1 MTSVRATNPAQIT
14 SMRTVEVVGARR
26 APSGSFDVR
35 ARGGVARAHAQ
46 VPSNTTKSRSAPQSL
61 PEGRLPAVVVNPNII
76 DDVGRL
82 RTQITGVCAELGWV
96 PPLWLQTTV
105 EEPGGGQ
112 ARIALAAGAE
122 VVLVCGGD
130 GTIRHVAQVL
140 AGSGTAL
147 GLVPAGT
154 GNLLARNLAIRLGD
168 PARATRIALSGKNRA
183 VDVGRV
189 FIDDRAEEQ
198 AFLVMAGVGF
208 DAAIMAGAPHELKSR
223 LGPLAYFVSGIRAL
237 RGPRASIA
245 LAVDGRIAPPH
256 QVRTVVVG
264 NCGKLL
270 AGLVLMPAAR
280 VDDGLLD
287 VVSLGPRDIFGWLA
301 VTARVLTRRCRG
313 HQIVQHWQGRTIIIN
328 AEDPQLAQ
336 LDGDPV
342 GAVRGLRLRVD
353 PGALLVRV
361 EAAPLRGW

>member
-1 MTSVRATNPAQIT
+1 MTSVRTA
-14 SMRTVEVVGARR
+14 VGARG
-26 APSGSFDVR
+26 APSGPSD
-35 ARGGVARAHAQ
+35 AAHARATA
-46 VPSNTTKSRSAPQSL
+46 PSNTTKPGPAPRSL
-61 PEGRLPAVVVNPNII
+61 PDCPLPAVVVNPSNVNDLATLQI
-76 DDVGRL
+76 
-82 RTQITGVCAELGWV
+82 QITTVCAELGWA
-96 PPLWLQTTV
+96 PPLWLETTV
-105 EEPGGGQ
+105 EDPGGGQ

-122 VVLVCGGD
+122 VVLACGGD

-154 GNLLARNLAIRLGD
+154 GNLLARNLAIGLNN
-168 PARATRIALSGKNRA
+168 PVRATRIALSGKNRA
-183 VDVGRV
+183 IDVGRV

-198 AFLVMAGVGF
+198 VFLVMAGVGF

-223 LGPLAYFVSGIRAL
+223 LGPLAYFVSGMRSL
-237 RGPRASIA
+237 WGPTASIA
-245 LAVDGRIAPPH
+245 LAVDGRIVLPR

-270 AGLVLMPAAR
+270 AGLVLMPAAK

-287 VVSLGPRDIFGWLA
+287 VVAIGPRTIFGWLA
-301 VTARVLTRRCRG
+301 VTARVLSRRCRG
-313 HQIVQHWQGRTIIIN
+313 HRIVQHWQGRTVIVS
-328 AEDPQLAQ
+328 AESPQLAQ

-342 GAVRGLRLRVD
+342 GEVRGLRMRLD

-361 EAAPLRGW
+361 

>member
-1 MTSVRATNPAQIT
+1 
-14 SMRTVEVVGARR
+14 MRSVEVVGVRR
-26 APSGSFDVR
+26 APSGRSGGR
-35 ARGGVARAHAQ
+35 ARGGVARGPALGPSKAIKPGWAAH
-46 VPSNTTKSRSAPQSL
+46 SL
-61 PEGRLPAVVVNPNII
+61 SEGRLPAVVVNPSNIG
-76 DDVGRL
+76 DLGKL
-82 RTQITGVCAELGWV
+82 QTQITRVCAELGWA
-96 PPLWLQTTV
+96 PPLWFETTV
-105 EEPGGGQ
+105 EDPGGGQ
-112 ARIALAAGAE
+112 ARSALAAGAD

-130 GTIRHVAQVL
+130 GTIRHVAHVL
-140 AGSGTAL
+140 AGSGIPL

-154 GNLLARNLAIRLGD
+154 GNVLARNLAVVLGD
-168 PARATRIALSGKNRA
+168 PARATRIALSGKNRV

-198 AFLVMAGVGF
+198 VFMVMAGVGF
-208 DAAIMAGAPHELKSR
+208 AAAIMAGAPHELKSR
-223 LGPLAYFVSGIRAL
+223 LGSLAYFVSGVRAL
-237 RGPRASIA
+237 RGPRAPIT
-245 LAVDGRIAPPH
+245 LAVDGRIEPPH

-287 VVSLGPRDIFGWLA
+287 VVSIGPRGILGWLA

-313 HQIVQHWQGRTIIIN
+313 HRIVQHWQGRTVIIS
-328 AEDPQLAQ
+328 AESPQLAQ

-342 GAVRGLRLRVD
+342 GEVQALRMRVD

-361 EAAPLRGW
+361 

>member
-1 MTSVRATNPAQIT
+1 MASVRATNPAQIT
-14 SMRTVEVVGARR
+14 SMRTAEAVAARR
-26 APSGSFDVR
+26 VPSGLPDVRVRGGGVRTRAGAPSNAIKTG
-35 ARGGVARAHAQ
+35 A
-46 VPSNTTKSRSAPQSL
+46 APHSL
-61 PEGRLPAVVVNPNII
+61 PDCPLAAAVVNPSNI
-76 DDVGRL
+76 DDLGKL
-82 RTQITGVCAELGWV
+82 RAQITGVCAELEWAA
-96 PPLWLQTTV
+96 PLWLETTV
-105 EEPGGGQ
+105 EDPGGGQ
-112 ARIALAAGAE
+112 ARTALAAGAD

-154 GNLLARNLAIRLGD
+154 SNVLARNLAIGLND
-168 PARATRIALSGKNRA
+168 PARATRIALSGTNRA

-189 FIDDRAEEQ
+189 TIDDCAEEQ
-198 AFLVMAGVGF
+198 VFLAMAGVGF

-223 LGPLAYFVSGIRAL
+223 LGPLAYFVSGMRAL
-237 RGPRASIA
+237 RGPRAPIT
-245 LAVDGRIAPPH
+245 LTVDGRIEPPR

-287 VVSLGPRDIFGWLA
+287 VVSIGPRNILGWLA

-313 HQIVQHWQGRTIIIN
+313 HRIVQHWQGRAVIIS
-328 AEDPQLAQ
+328 AESPQLAQ
-336 LDGDPV
+336 LDGDAV
-342 GAVRGLRLRVD
+342 GEVQALRMRVD
-353 PGALLVRV
+353 RGALLVRV
-361 EAAPLRGW
+361 